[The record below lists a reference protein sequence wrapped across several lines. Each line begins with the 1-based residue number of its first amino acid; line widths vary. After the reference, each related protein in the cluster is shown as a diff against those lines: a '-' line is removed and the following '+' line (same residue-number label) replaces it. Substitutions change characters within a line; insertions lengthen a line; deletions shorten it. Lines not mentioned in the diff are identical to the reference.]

1 MGKFQNNAITDVGR
15 ILLGQV
21 QMGEVFT
28 PTKIVIG
35 SGRLPSGTTTRTIK
49 AVVSPV
55 ITLQINKK
63 QMANDGTIVIGGV
76 YSNESITSDFYFR
89 ELALYAKAGEDGQE
103 VLYSYGNAGETADYM
118 PAYTSGTPVQR
129 QIDLAVYIGNDTQVD
144 LTIADGVYVTADQ
157 LEAYVP
163 KTEKGVANGVAE
175 LDGSG
180 KVPSDQLPDMDYI
193 PTSEKGVANGVAEL
207 DGSGKVPSDQ
217 LPDMDYIPT
226 SEKGVANG
234 VATLGENGKVPKTQI
249 PTENSLIVTLVS
261 TDWTGETA
269 PYTQTVSC
277 SGVTSNNDVL
287 IAPKIDD
294 AADMEMVSDA
304 RIMATAQATG
314 TITFSAFGDKPTGNI
329 EFNVKV
335 LI

>member
-1 MGKFQNNAITDVGR
+1 MANFQNNVITDVGR
-15 ILLGQV
+15 IMFGDV
-21 QMGEVFT
+21 QMGET
-28 PTKIVIG
+28 LIPTKIVIG
-35 SGRLPSGTTTRTIK
+35 SGRIPAGKTARTMTD
-49 AVVSPV
+49 VVSPV
-55 ITLQINKK
+55 INLSISKK
-63 QMANDGTIVIGGV
+63 QKANDGTVVFGGV
-76 YSNESITSDFYFR
+76 YSNETIISDFYFR
-89 ELALYAKAGEDGQE
+89 ELALYAKAGEDGDE
-103 VLYSYGNAGETADYM
+103 VLFSYGNAGETADYM

-129 QIDLAVYIGNDTQVD
+129 QIDLSIYIGNDTQVD

-193 PTSEKGVANGVAEL
+193 PNSEKGAVNGVAEL
-207 DGSGKVPSDQ
+207 DSS
-217 LPDMDYIPT
+217 
-226 SEKGVANG
+226 
-234 VATLGENGKVPKTQI
+234 GKVPKTQI
-249 PTENSLIVTLVS
+249 PTEDSLIVTLVS

-269 PYTQTVSC
+269 PYTQTVDC
-277 SGVTSNNDVL
+277 SGVTSTNDVL

-304 RIMATAQATG
+304 QIMATAQATG